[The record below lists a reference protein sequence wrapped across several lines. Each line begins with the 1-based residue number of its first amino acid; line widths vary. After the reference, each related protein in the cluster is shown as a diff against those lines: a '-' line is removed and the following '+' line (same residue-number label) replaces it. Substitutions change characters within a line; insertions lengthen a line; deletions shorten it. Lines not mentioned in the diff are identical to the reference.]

1 MLLQQFIIDVT
12 FKKNLTRFV
21 VKLNKSDT
29 ISARGKS
36 DGLYLQQ
43 KNGNAPAKGH

>member
-1 MLLQQFIIDVT
+1 MKLVA
-12 FKKNLTRFV
+12 
-21 VKLNKSDT
+21 KLNKSDT

-43 KNGNAPAKGH
+43 KNGNAPEKGYQGITT